1 MLHWFLTIIATPI
14 SASYCRK
21 TMYYGCTESRE
32 SDIVEIGNWYTAP
45 ILLVL
50 LIPFLIGILL
60 HHAFLLVYI
69 RWIKAFLHERCCS
82 HYLKW
87 RRDWCKYY
95 NISICDY
102 NDIEIFIRNSG
113 CATPLLLWYVGSQTG
128 TWKLALTSHIL
139 VSCYSFLSLWSC
151 SRLQRIAADW
161 CIVFRLL
168 LLRSK

>member
-87 RRDWCKYY
+87 RRDWCKYH
-95 NISICDY
+95 NISICDAPLHTFVVICWLA
-102 NDIEIFIRNSG
+102 NWHLNITLNFTHSSIMLFILKSLKLLKVTENSSG
-113 CATPLLLWYVGSQTG
+113 LMY
-128 TWKLALTSHIL
+128 
-139 VSCYSFLSLWSC
+139 
-151 SRLQRIAADW
+151 
-161 CIVFRLL
+161 CI
-168 LLRSK
+168 